1 MTASK
6 TPTANASPAATS
18 VSWTLFPVRRNTTPS
33 STSAIGAYCI
43 RMATVR
49 TESMAASQIVRL
61 SSTEGRRLRVS
72 NPIKGTAATNSV
84 MGLCANP
91 AISYQKAPATR
102 AALAVVSPKC
112 RRAKTYMPAG
122 ISSERAQNAT
132 LIPPTYHHGWPS
144 PMTSNSFRTPATAPG
159 TSQERAP

>member
-1 MTASK
+1 
-6 TPTANASPAATS
+6 
-18 VSWTLFPVRRNTTPS
+18 
-33 STSAIGAYCI
+33 
-43 RMATVR
+43 MATVR

-72 NPIKGTAATNSV
+72 NPIKGTVATNSV

-91 AISYQKAPATR
+91 AISYQRAPATT

-122 ISSERAQNAT
+122 ISRERAQNAT